1 MFGVGKKIKDCMYKY
16 LLEWIGFNADESQD
30 YHDSKT
36 KPSIISLNLHFADGE
51 PENSLPL
58 QYLIRFSTKYNQQV
72 AVTAN
77 CVTPFPLPFT
87 VDFGDQICWL
97 YSMQWQL
104 ELTYKQ

>member
-51 PENSLPL
+51 PEKSLPL
-58 QYLIRFSTKYNQQV
+58 QYLIPLLHQV
-72 AVTAN
+72 QSASCSNCKLCNTVSFTLYCRVWRSDLLTLLDAVT
-77 CVTPFPLPFT
+77 T
-87 VDFGDQICWL
+87 W
-97 YSMQWQL
+97 
-104 ELTYKQ
+104 TYI